1 MPTQLFISG
10 KNWKLS
16 LAELIT
22 YFQARQET
30 FQTVFVSK
38 EFFVFDLEQKIGA
51 IEDLGGTIKIADVQT
66 EFPTEAARLAFLE
79 KNKQAQAQIT
89 EQISLSGIVD
99 EIEKNA
105 TDEKAFF
112 GVSVYCADKQ
122 FRQLSG
128 QIQRTVGSI
137 IKKELASAGK
147 KSQFMGFSKERR
159 AAQLSHVEVL
169 KKNLIESR
177 GEVLFCVG
185 KEKVWVAITTAVHN
199 PFEFQKRDVYKPRQR
214 VIYGMPPRL
223 ARIMLNLS
231 HCKEGKVVLDPF
243 CGVGTVLQE
252 ALLAKAEAV
261 GLDINTWCVNAATE
275 NLEWIRQEYDLPNA
289 KFRVIVGNVGNLT
302 SKVGFENVDCIVTE
316 PDLGPPLKQIP
327 TTPYAHKVINKLD
340 PLFSGFVREAFNV
353 LREGGRLVLVTPY
366 IVSRSGDIVTM
377 NIAQKAQEAGF
388 TVVAPFGKEMFG
400 DSAFLEKNLG
410 ELSSL
415 VETDERHKIGRE
427 IHIFQKIN
435 LY

>member
-1 MPTQLFISG
+1 MPTQIFIAG

-16 LAELIT
+16 LAELT
-22 YFQARQET
+22 AYFQARQESFEAT
-30 FQTVFVSK
+30 FVSK
-38 EFFVFDLEQKIGA
+38 EFFIFNLKQKMNA
-51 IEDLGGTIKIADVQT
+51 IDDLGGTIKIGDAQT
-66 EFPTEAARLAFLE
+66 EFPVEVAQAAFLE

-89 EQISLSGIVD
+89 EQLTSSGIVG

-105 TDEKAFF
+105 PDEKAFF

-137 IKKELASAGK
+137 IKKELSSLGK
-147 KSQFMGFSKERR
+147 KSQFMGFGKERR
-159 AAQLSHVEVL
+159 EAQLSHVEVL
-169 KKNLIESR
+169 KKNLIESK
-177 GEVLFCVG
+177 GEALFCIG
-185 KEKVWVAITTAVHN
+185 KEKAWVATTTAVHN

-214 VIYGMPPRL
+214 IIYGMPPRL

-231 HCKEGKVVLDPF
+231 HCRESKVLLDPF

-261 GLDINTWCVNAATE
+261 GLDINTWCVKAATE

-302 SKVGFENVDCIVTE
+302 SKVGFETVDCIVTE

-327 TTPYAHKVINKLD
+327 TTPYAHKVIDKLD

-353 LREGGRLVLVTPY
+353 LRTGGRLVLVTPY
-366 IVSRSGDIVTM
+366 IVARSGDIVTM
-377 NIAQKAQEAGF
+377 NIAQKAREAGF
-388 TVVAPFGKEMFG
+388 TVVAPFGKGMFG
-400 DSAFLEKNLG
+400 DSAFLEKNLS
-410 ELSSL
+410 ELTSL
-415 VETDERHKIGRE
+415 VESDERHKIGRE
-427 IHIFQKIN
+427 IHIFQK
-435 LY
+435 